1 MVESLWDPVGS
12 NPQVHAVL
20 RRHLH
25 LGRRASGPLGSP
37 GRFDHRVSVG
47 GTYPRKVG
55 DLVWGITGGEWMV
68 RGRGER
74 GGGRVGSILQLLWHS
89 AAALR
94 SGDAACVMQR
104 HRIGA
109 PHLASGGPW
118 PRRLPQSERGSS
130 LGASPR
136 AFGSSPPSSPRKA
149 PPSPRRLATPKA
161 RRSARFTP
169 LRPRTGPRTWGA
181 GTPSTGTW
189 SRTGAS
195 ATCGTAG
202 CARSSSSSPRSW
214 AGRFDIPAA

>member
-1 MVESLWDPVGS
+1 MRGTQTDQTDVVGS

-136 AFGSSPPSSPRKA
+136 ALRAPLRRTGHAKRLLPRHVLQ
-149 PPSPRRLATPKA
+149 RPKPA
-161 RRSARFTP
+161 RPP